1 MDTRLLSIIGLLLV
15 IFIAAML
22 ANSSVVGYSSAK
34 SLTEYPYEGFAEIQ
48 EKFKA
53 RDEKTQH
60 SPAEAFGPMDE
71 YEKKKYAEAL
81 TPMEV
86 VNSLNPFK
94 KDAFGPMEVVNSLNP
109 FKKDAFGPM
118 EVVNS
123 LNPFKKDA
131 FGPMEVV
138 NSSMD
143 VVKSLNPFKKD
154 AFGPMNSASS
164 LTSETPAI
172 KVAGF
177 NGLQSGAYGD
187 EKIIGFMYNN
197 DSNTTCKPF
206 GYTNSKGNICLSEG
220 DIKMLTTRGGNA
232 LGASDQIGK

>member
-34 SLTEYPYEGFAEIQ
+34 SLTEYPYEGFAQIQ

-53 RDEKTQH
+53 RDETTQY

-71 YEKKKYAEAL
+71 YEKKKYAEA
-81 TPMEV
+81 
-86 VNSLNPFK
+86 
-94 KDAFGPMEVVNSLNP
+94 FGS
-109 FKKDAFGPM
+109 
-118 EVVNS
+118 
-123 LNPFKKDA
+123 
-131 FGPMEVV
+131 
-138 NSSMD
+138 
-143 VVKSLNPFKKD
+143 
-154 AFGPMNSASS
+154 MNSAST
-164 LTSETPAI
+164 LTSETPAL

-197 DSNTTCKPF
+197 DANTTCKPF

>member
-1 MDTRLLSIIGLLLV
+1 MDTRILSIIGLLLV

-22 ANSSVVGYSSAK
+22 ANNGVVGYSSAK
-34 SLTEYPYEGFAEIQ
+34 SLKEYPYEGFAEIK

-53 RDEKTQH
+53 RNAETQD
-60 SPAEAFGPMDE
+60 SPAEAFGPF
-71 YEKKKYAEAL
+71 KKNDYAEAFNVSD
-81 TPMEV
+81 M

-94 KDAFGPMEVVNSLNP
+94 KEAFGSMSSPTSLESTP
-109 FKKDAFGPM
+109 QD
-118 EVVNS
+118 ES
-123 LNPFKKDA
+123 
-131 FGPMEVV
+131 
-138 NSSMD
+138 
-143 VVKSLNPFKKD
+143 
-154 AFGPMNSASS
+154 
-164 LTSETPAI
+164 PAI

-220 DIKMLTTRGGNA
+220 DIKLLTTRGGNA
-232 LGASDQIGK
+232 LGASDQIGN